1 MLKGLMPMTYRRP
14 KSRIRS
20 RTADSFHSRVP
31 SPHPMRP
38 SSVVSLTKRKFRH
51 AVPVKKTSTFVIF
64 METLL
69 PSTPSVQ
76 QPLFFSSRNHF
87 PSECHPFLVI
97 PRACDF
103 FDLFVFS
110 AHLAGCFQPP
120 TKPSS

>member
-87 PSECHPFLVI
+87 PSVPATTFLQNVTLSLSFRELVTFLI
-97 PRACDF
+97 
-103 FDLFVFS
+103 FS
-110 AHLAGCFQPP
+110 CFLH
-120 TKPSS
+120 T